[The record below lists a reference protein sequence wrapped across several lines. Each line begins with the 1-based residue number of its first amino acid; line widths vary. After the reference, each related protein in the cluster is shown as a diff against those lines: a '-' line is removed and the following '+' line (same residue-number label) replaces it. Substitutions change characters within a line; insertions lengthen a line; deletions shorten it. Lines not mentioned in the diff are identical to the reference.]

1 MTTQKVRLGGYAL
14 IAALVIAGAVIVI
27 AALQRDERPP
37 VSRPAE
43 GEAPAPRPD
52 GAPPSVEA
60 LQGIWLQDR
69 ETGGARPLMARFSA
83 DGTFSFGSALD
94 TDAWISGTYEVD
106 GPAIRFTATGG
117 SCGSRDVYTWS
128 GGIVSEGRL
137 ELEHRGTED
146 GSGVGV
152 CPITTG
158 DRFHFLRVSPASPAA
173 ADIEPGFYIGSGPIT
188 GETEPFDLEGY
199 WLVQGTGHLLRV
211 DLSGGYRMDDA
222 GALADAPRDTGT
234 LGVGRRTLT
243 FTTGGGAGCA
253 EGDVMV
259 VTKARVQEGA
269 IQGVVSRDDCGRGLE
284 GAVTLLFLEV
294 RTA

>member
-1 MTTQKVRLGGYAL
+1 V
-14 IAALVIAGAVIVI
+14 
-27 AALQRDERPP
+27 
-37 VSRPAE
+37 
-43 GEAPAPRPD
+43 
-52 GAPPSVEA
+52 
-60 LQGIWLQDR
+60 
-69 ETGGARPLMARFSA
+69 F
-83 DGTFSFGSALD
+83 D

-117 SCGSRDVYTWS
+117 SCGSRDVFTWS

-137 ELEHRGTED
+137 ELEHLGTEG

-152 CPITTG
+152 CPIATG

-173 ADIEPGFYIGSGPIT
+173 ADIDPGFYIGPPGPIT
-188 GETEPFDLEGY
+188 GETEPLDLEGY
-199 WLVQGTGHLLRV
+199 WLVEGTGHLLRV
-211 DLSGGYRMDDA
+211 DFAGGYRMDDD
-222 GALADAPRDTGT
+222 GALTDTPRDAGS
-234 LGVGRRTLT
+234 LQVDPRTLT
-243 FTTGGGAGCA
+243 LTSGGGGTGCA

-269 IQGVVSRDDCGRGLE
+269 IQGVVSLDDCGRGLE